1 MKIFKKILIQLTC
14 VLGISLML
22 PSLAVEPA
30 PTSSSA
36 TGALPTVQSANIMDV
51 DTRSDAQAQRER
63 EIQQPGNSAPFW
75 RAVNSDTAHYV
86 SIPNKEAG
94 VLILKSGEQWRLF
107 RNGVITVFGGWL
119 IVLVVSAI
127 TIFYFF
133 KGPIKLEHPRT
144 GKKIERFTAVERLA
158 HWTMAYSFIA
168 LAITGLFI
176 LFGKHLV
183 LPIIGSYLYGLIL
196 FLFKNVHN
204 LVGPLFT
211 VSVLVFFVMF
221 VKDNIPGPSDWAWIK
236 SMGGARGHAAAGRFN
251 FGEKMWFWIG
261 MTTLG
266 LIVSASG
273 WVLDMIVPG
282 LDYWRGTMQ
291 LANIIHGIAA
301 VLIMVFAMGHIYIGT
316 IGTEG
321 AIDGMKTGYVDEAW
335 ARQHHSTWLEDI
347 ESGKIPESREPEKSA
362 TTDLAKKILRS
373 TT

>member
-1 MKIFKKILIQLTC
+1 MKFFKNILIQLTC
-14 VLGISLML
+14 LLSLSVML
-22 PSLAVEPA
+22 PTIAAEPA
-30 PTSSSA
+30 TANSA
-36 TGALPTVQSANIMDV
+36 VTLPGVESANIMDV

-63 EIQQPGNSAPFW
+63 AITQPANNAPFW

-94 VLILKSGEQWRLF
+94 VLIQKSGQDWRLF
-107 RNGVITVFGGWL
+107 RNGIITVFGGWL
-119 IVLVVSAI
+119 IILVVSAI

-144 GKKIERFTAVERLA
+144 GKLIERFTALERLA
-158 HWTMAYSFIA
+158 HWTMAYSFVA

-176 LFGKHLV
+176 LFGKYV
-183 LPIIGSYLYGLIL
+183 ALPIVGSYLFGLFL

-211 VSVLVFFVMF
+211 VSVIVFFVMF

-291 LANIIHGIAA
+291 IANVIHGIAA
-301 VLIMVFAMGHIYIGT
+301 LFIIIFAMGHIYIGT

-321 AIDGMKTGYVDEAW
+321 AIDGMKTGYVDETW
-335 ARQHHSTWLEDI
+335 ARQHHSMWLEDI
-347 ESGKIPESREPEKSA
+347 ESGKIPASREPEKSA
-362 TTDLAKKILRS
+362 SADLAKKILRS
-373 TT
+373 TS